1 METLKFWARP
11 AVLAALWI
19 AAASFTLSELTTV
32 VPSLRPASPPV
43 PRLGDAKQHT
53 VRARAQSSNRA
64 AVAP

>member
-1 METLKFWARP
+1 VETLKFWVRP
-11 AVLAALWI
+11 AVIAGLWI
-19 AAASFTLSELTTV
+19 AATSFTLSELATV
-32 VPSLRPASPPV
+32 VPSLRSASPPV